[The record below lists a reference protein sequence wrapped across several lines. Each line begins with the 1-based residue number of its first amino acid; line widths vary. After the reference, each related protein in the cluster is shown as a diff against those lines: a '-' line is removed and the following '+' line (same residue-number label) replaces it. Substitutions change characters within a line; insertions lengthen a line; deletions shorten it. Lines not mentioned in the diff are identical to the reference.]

1 MATNPIPATN
11 SQLFALAQDAGDGA
25 TAHEVAIGLLQNT
38 SAKIYA
44 ELSAARAAEAAYA
57 ASKTAKDTVSANLR
71 NADSNVRA
79 FIKACGAYFTQ
90 IISDGWTTAWEATG
104 FPNQSPAIPASQ
116 DDRLTLCAAL
126 EDYFTA
132 NPTKEI
138 SNGNLVLTAARA
150 DTLYLAFAAARDAV
164 NEANTDAGQKKVARD
179 AAVNTLRTR
188 MRGLITELEQLLD
201 ANDPL
206 WLAFGLN
213 EPGAAS
219 TPDVPEAVSVT
230 PGTPGVLH
238 VNWAAARLAAHYRV
252 WKKIVGVDA
261 NPIAVAS
268 PTDTEAT
275 LSGLH
280 SGATAEITVT
290 SVNDAGES
298 TPSTEVSVVVP

>member
-1 MATNPIPATN
+1 MSSNPIPATN

-25 TAHEVAIGLLQNT
+25 TAHEAAIGLLQNT
-38 SAKIYA
+38 SVKIYA
-44 ELSAARAAEAAYA
+44 DLTAARAAEAAYA
-57 ASKTAKDTVSANLR
+57 AIKTAKDTASANLR
-71 NADSNVRA
+71 QADSNVRA
-79 FIKACGAYFTQ
+79 FIKALAAYYTQ
-90 IISDGWTTAWEATG
+90 IISDGWTAAWEATG
-104 FPNQSPAIPASQ
+104 FPNQSPSIPASQ
-116 DDRLTLCAAL
+116 DERLMLCAATR
-126 EDYFTA
+126 DYLTA

-138 SNGNLVLTAARA
+138 SNANLVLTAARA
-150 DTLYLAFAAARDAV
+150 DALFTAFADARDV
-164 NEANTDAGQKKVARD
+164 MNEANMDAGQKKVARD
-179 AAVNTLRTR
+179 AAVNTLRAR

-252 WKKIVGVDA
+252 WKQIVPTDA

-275 LSGLH
+275 LTGLP
-280 SGATAEITVT
+280 SGATAKITVT

-298 TPSTEVSVVVP
+298 TPSTVVTVAVP